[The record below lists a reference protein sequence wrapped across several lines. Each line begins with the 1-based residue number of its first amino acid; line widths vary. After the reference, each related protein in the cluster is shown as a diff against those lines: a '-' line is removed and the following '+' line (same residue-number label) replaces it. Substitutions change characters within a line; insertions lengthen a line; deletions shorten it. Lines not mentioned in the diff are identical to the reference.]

1 MKKLQTLLLATSF
14 IALTANAQIKAPQ
27 PSPTA
32 TLTQTIG
39 LTEATVTY
47 SRPGVKDR
55 TIFGELEKWGGLWR
69 TGANASSKV
78 KFSDDVTI
86 AGKKLAAG
94 EYSLYAI
101 PGENE
106 WSVIFNTN
114 LTLWGTGGYKQE
126 EDAIRFTVK
135 PVKLNDKIE
144 SLVIDF
150 SHFTYTGANMNI
162 KWENTLVSFPVETN
176 AIAQVEK
183 QIKEQ
188 LLDGPSAG
196 SYASAAE
203 FYLENDKD
211 LAQALAW
218 MNKAIE
224 KRSEAFWY
232 VHKKAKILAKM
243 GNKKEAIVA
252 AKKSMEMAKANEGG
266 DYGYVA
272 NNEKL
277 IKELEGK

>member
-14 IALTANAQIKAPQ
+14 IALTANAQITAPQ

-32 TLTQTIG
+32 TLTQTVG
-39 LTEATVTY
+39 LTEVTVTY

-55 TIFGELEKWGGLWR
+55 TIFGGLEKWGTIWR
-69 TGANASSKV
+69 TGANASTKI

-86 AGKKLAAG
+86 AGNKLAAG
-94 EYSLYAI
+94 EYALYTI

-106 WSVIFNTN
+106 WTIIFNTN
-114 LTLWGTGGYKQE
+114 LTLWGTGGYKEE
-126 EDAIRFTVK
+126 EDAVRFTVK
-135 PVKLNDKIE
+135 PVKLNDKVE
-144 SLVIDF
+144 SLSIDF
-150 SHFTYTGANMNI
+150 SHFTYTGANMEI
-162 KWENTLVSFPVETN
+162 KWENMLISFPVETN
-176 AIAQVEK
+176 AIEQVEK

-188 LLDGPSAG
+188 LVDGPSAG
-196 SYASAAE
+196 SYASAAG

-211 LAQALAW
+211 LTQALTW

-224 KRSEAFWY
+224 KRPDAFWY
-232 VHKKAKILAKM
+232 VHNKAKILAKM
-243 GNKKEAIVA
+243 GKKKEAIIA

-266 DYGYVA
+266 DYGYIA
-272 NNEKL
+272 TNEKL

>member
-1 MKKLQTLLLATSF
+1 MKKLQTLLLASSF
-14 IALTANAQIKAPQ
+14 IALTATAQIKAPQ

-32 TLTQTIG
+32 TLTQTVG
-39 LTEATVTY
+39 LTEVGVTY

-55 TIFGELEKWGGLWR
+55 TIFGGLEKWGNIWR
-69 TGANASSKV
+69 TGANASTKV

-86 AGKKLAAG
+86 EGNKIAAG
-94 EYSLYAI
+94 EYALYTI
-101 PGENE
+101 PGESE
-106 WSVIFNTN
+106 WTIIFNTN
-114 LTLWGTGGYKQE
+114 LTLWGTGGYKEE
-126 EDAIRFTVK
+126 EDAVRFTVK

-150 SHFTYTGANMNI
+150 SNFTYTGAKMNI
-162 KWENTLVSFPVETN
+162 KWEKTLISFSVETN
-176 AIAQVEK
+176 AIEQVEK

-188 LLDGPSAG
+188 LVDGPSAG

-211 LAQALAW
+211 LTQALKW
-218 MNKAIE
+218 MDIAIE
-224 KRSEAFWY
+224 KRPEAFWY
-232 VHKKAKILAKM
+232 VHKKAKVLAKM
-243 GNKKEAIVA
+243 GKKKEAIEA
-252 AKKSMEMAKANEGG
+252 ANKSIEMAKANEGG

-272 NNEKL
+272 TNEKL

>member
-32 TLTQTIG
+32 TLTQTVG
-39 LTEATVTY
+39 LTDVTVTY

-55 TIFGELEKWGGLWR
+55 TIFGGLEKWGNIWR
-69 TGANASSKV
+69 TGANASTKV
-78 KFSDDVTI
+78 KFSEPVTI
-86 AGKKLAAG
+86 AGNKLAAG
-94 EYSLYAI
+94 EYALYTI
-101 PGENE
+101 PGESE
-106 WSVIFNTN
+106 WTVIFNTN
-114 LTLWGTGGYKQE
+114 LTLWGTGGYKEE
-126 EDAIRFTVK
+126 EDALRFTVK
-135 PVKLNDKIE
+135 PIKLADKIE
-144 SLVIDF
+144 SLSIDF
-150 SHFTYTGANMNI
+150 SHFTYTGAKMNI
-162 KWENTLVSFPVETN
+162 KWENTLIAFEIETN
-176 AIAQVEK
+176 AIEQVEK

-188 LLDGPSAG
+188 LIDGPSAS
-196 SYASAAE
+196 SYAAAAD

-211 LAQALAW
+211 LTLALKW
-218 MNKAIE
+218 MNIAVE
-224 KRSEAFWY
+224 KRPEAFWY

-243 GNKKEAIVA
+243 GNKKEAIA
-252 AKKSMEMAKANEGG
+252 TAKKSIEMAKANEGG